1 MTNYNNFC
9 FTTKKVLKNKTPIK
23 RNNNKNK
30 LFERKNNTLEI
41 PLNNKNNKKEKKRIY
56 LKLVNNLYRI

>member
-41 PLNNKNNKKEKKRIY
+41 PLNNKNNKKEKKKFI
-56 LKLVNNLYRI
+56 